1 MAILL
6 WSRGWSGTDHLA
18 IMHWSHDWARTD
30 HLDIMRRNTAC
41 TVHPAWHT
49 SFRSVFIVGKRVPSE
64 TILHGCDQPPVG
76 VTQRL
81 HANLHLKHLRKPS
94 ASSGNLREAG
104 LQSTCHFQSGINV
117 VRRWRWSTKRQE
129 KPKKFEIGNTHVLSP
144 LKRGAF
150 HTLTSCWSGFWPCK
164 AEAQTLAPEPWWMV
178 QSAGYSGTL
187 LEAHQHLLSP
197 LTHVI
202 IVPLLCIAWGWPSFW
217 YRNSL
222 YLFSSGESCL
232 LCKKNVFLVIK
243 YVCVIFF

>member
-1 MAILL
+1 M
-6 WSRGWSGTDHLA
+6 
-18 IMHWSHDWARTD
+18 
-30 HLDIMRRNTAC
+30 
-41 TVHPAWHT
+41 
-49 SFRSVFIVGKRVPSE
+49 FIVGKRVPSE

-197 LTHVI
+197 LTHII

-232 LCKKNVFLVIK
+232 LCKKKCFSG
-243 YVCVIFF
+243 YQVCVCYFFLNILCRPV